1 MPKVITI
8 CNQKGGVGKTTLTMS
23 LSSYWHKEGRNV
35 VIVDTDRQQSATKW
49 EQRSES
55 FPVPVTP
62 ILPDQLNTFAAA
74 VKKRAESADFVLI
87 DTPPTLAGD
96 TVTIASFVADL
107 VLVPIKP
114 DALHIDALEEF
125 RGFLDE
131 ANAKRAKLGFDPLNV
146 RLIVNMMPNRK
157 AARLV
162 AEQLEELTGLPV
174 LGSRMGD
181 RADFQLAALKRAG
194 IVDVA
199 SPSAL
204 SYMEISALA
213 NEIERIL

>member
-1 MPKVITI
+1 MTKVITV
-8 CNQKGGVGKTTLTMS
+8 CNQKGGVGKTTMTMS
-23 LSSYWHKEGRNV
+23 LASLWHAQGKSV

-49 EQRSES
+49 EQRSET

-62 ILPDQLNTFAAA
+62 ILPDQLKTFASA
-74 VKKRAESADFVLI
+74 VRKRAEGADLVLV

-96 TVTIASFVADL
+96 TVTIACFVADL

-131 ANAKRAKLGFDPLNV
+131 ANAKRAKLDLDPLNV
-146 RLIVNMMPNRK
+146 RLVVNMMPNRK

-162 AEQLEELTGLPV
+162 VEKLEELTGLAA
-174 LGSRMGD
+174 LSNRIGD
-181 RADFQLAALKRAG
+181 RSDFQLAALNRAG
-194 IVDVA
+194 LVDVA
-199 SPSAL
+199 ATTSPSYKEL
-204 SYMEISALA
+204 VALA
-213 NEIERIL
+213 SEIEEIL